1 VHRSATEHDPRLAP
15 ADIRA
20 PNSEVELSP
29 VLEAD
34 TTQDRFRAM
43 GLRRAPR
50 PVPRRRAHHSHA
62 ADRTPAHLAR
72 LPVSRDRPRDL
83 GAPPTLLS
91 PQPRGLSPRGSRVDN
106 SRLALLLPPGVPVPT
121 AGTGQETRA
130 ADRPRVLA
138 RAHPRGGWAFLRGCI
153 RSDGCVFINR
163 TGQYRYLSYEFA
175 NRSCDI
181 RALFTKTL
189 DLVGVQYYVH
199 QDRVRI
205 CRRDSVQLMAAN
217 VGIKR

>member
-1 VHRSATEHDPRLAP
+1 MPRTERLRISLDSRYPGIVRETLELLQRSFPHNRAGSHLEGQGSTTVVWLYCSHLACLFP
-15 ADIRA
+15 QQGPGKKHERPI
-20 PNSEVELSP
+20 
-29 VLEAD
+29 VLE
-34 TTQDRFRAM
+34 
-43 GLRRAPR
+43 PW
-50 PVPRRRAHHSHA
+50 
-62 ADRTPAHLAR
+62 
-72 LPVSRDRPRDL
+72 
-83 GAPPTLLS
+83 
-91 PQPRGLSPRGSRVDN
+91 
-106 SRLALLLPPGVPVPT
+106 
-121 AGTGQETRA
+121 QERIIKA
-130 ADRPRVLA
+130 EP
-138 RAHPRGGWAFLRGCI
+138 WAFLRGCI